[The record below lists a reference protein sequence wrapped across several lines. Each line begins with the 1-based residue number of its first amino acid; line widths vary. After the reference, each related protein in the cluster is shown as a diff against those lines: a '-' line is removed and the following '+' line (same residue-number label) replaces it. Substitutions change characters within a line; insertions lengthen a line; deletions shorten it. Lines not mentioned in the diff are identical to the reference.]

1 MEVEGSVGGYPHWKG
16 GFTIDYQWPDHSM
29 SVTETMDLQLCSGIS
44 CYFRYTTQVDKVKNP
59 RGGGVSFPEGE
70 GCQFLPPG
78 GVYPEHFR
86 LRHFLFFNRGP
97 KCTEFSIS
105 GPYPLV

>member
-44 CYFRYTTQVDKVKNP
+44 CYFRYTIQVDKVKNP
-59 RGGGVSFPEGE
+59 RGGGVSFPERE
-70 GCQFLPPG
+70 GCQFLPK
-78 GVYPEHFR
+78 
-86 LRHFLFFNRGP
+86 NP
-97 KCTEFSIS
+97 KCLQAFPFHIRIS
-105 GPYPLV
+105 SNQ